1 MAQKYKYKVEGGC
14 QLCLMCVMQCPV
26 KAISIIENV
35 SVKIDETKCV
45 GCGRCYNACQ
55 PGAIERYALQECK
68 KHPNVKDSENKTKGK
83 FLK

>member
-1 MAQKYKYKVEGGC
+1 MEVKAMAQKYKYKVEGGC

-55 PGAIERYALQECK
+55 PEAIERYSVE
-68 KHPNVKDSENKTKGK
+68 
-83 FLK
+83 